1 MSKLYYIYM
10 KVLIFYRVDSEQR
23 RSVDEFVHEFKRRY
37 PELELT
43 LTDVDSPSGS
53 KDAEIYDIV
62 QYPTVIA
69 TGNDG
74 ATLQRWDAGLMPLMN
89 EVAYFANQ

>member
-1 MSKLYYIYM
+1 M

-23 RSVDEFVHEFKRRY
+23 RVVDEFMHEFKRRY
-37 PELELT
+37 PELELS
-43 LTDVDSPSGS
+43 LKDVDSISGS
-53 KDAEIYDIV
+53 KDTDTYDIV

-89 EVAYFANQ
+89 EVAYYANQ

>member
-1 MSKLYYIYM
+1 M
-10 KVLIFYRVDSEQR
+10 LIFYRVDSEQR
-23 RSVDEFVHEFKRRY
+23 RDVDEFVHEFKRRY

-43 LTDVDSPSGS
+43 LTDVDSPRGS
-53 KDAEIYDIV
+53 QEAEIYDIV

-69 TGNDG
+69 ISNDG
-74 ATLQRWDAGLMPLMN
+74 ATLQRWDAGLMPLLN

>member
-1 MSKLYYIYM
+1 M
-10 KVLIFYRVDSEQR
+10 KVLIFYRVDSEEHR
-23 RSVDEFVHEFKRRY
+23 LVDEFIHEFKRRY

-43 LTDVDSPSGS
+43 LTDVDSIAGS
-53 KDAEIYDIV
+53 RDADVYDVV

-69 TGNDG
+69 VSNSG
-74 ATLQRWDAGLMPLMN
+74 ATLQRWAAGQMPLMN